1 MFVVG
6 LLLLALALAGAVAAA
21 LAPDGGAHAGVLTA
35 GLGVA
40 LGCGI
45 SGALLVYLDAP
56 RRRAKAPA
64 GMLRAKATILDA
76 TGTAGAVAGYQMIEL
91 TLEVAP
97 KDGMP
102 FQVKRKF
109 SAGRLG
115 RAEQGRRLDVL
126 YDPAN
131 PQRVELI

>member
-1 MFVVG
+1 VFVYGVVMLVVG
-6 LLLLALALAGAVAAA
+6 LVAAFFA
-21 LAPDGGAHAGVLTA
+21 VEPPIEAARLGAI
-35 GLGVA
+35 GVA

-45 SGALLVYLDAP
+45 AGLLFVYLDAP
-56 RRRAKAPA
+56 KRRAKAPP
-64 GMLRAKATILDA
+64 GTRRAKATILDVA
-76 TGTAGAVAGYQMIEL
+76 GTPGSVAGYQMVEV

-115 RAEQGRRLDVL
+115 RAEQGRRIDVA

-131 PQRVELI
+131 PQHVELV